1 MQNAE
6 YKMQDAERKGVENG
20 GIRQKLVFPA
30 NSLSI
35 NKPALGLFLER
46 KY

>member
-6 YKMQDAERKGVENG
+6 YKMQDAGRKGVEN